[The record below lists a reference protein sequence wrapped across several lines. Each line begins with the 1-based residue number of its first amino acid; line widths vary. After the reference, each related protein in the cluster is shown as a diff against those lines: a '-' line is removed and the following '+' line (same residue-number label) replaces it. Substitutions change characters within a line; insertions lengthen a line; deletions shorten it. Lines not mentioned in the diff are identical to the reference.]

1 MSDYDWLKITAPDD
15 YSQLVGKLD
24 DEFQPGIIAK
34 QLQDSITDAVGGV
47 LIEHGY
53 IDKDYRSTFYNFYAK
68 MGRTY
73 RGDCVRLHFFDK
85 GVEFD
90 RTQTDIICAGGR
102 PEELEYHYFGY
113 VVLRP
118 TLVATLGR
126 SLLSPDIRVGAHGQ
140 AIQAQ
145 HRIHLLGHSL
155 SVWGFPSMAQHHD
168 IAVCAHVSCWAIL
181 RHYSELFPQQR
192 ELLIHDITRLA
203 TPFDPGGLT
212 PALGLNIFHAERIF
226 QAAGCF
232 PLIVVK
238 EGGKDDEFYAQLLT
252 YLESGFPLFVVMPGR
267 THAIVAAG
275 YAWHTT
281 VAKPPRTNSHVWS
294 QIDIILAVDDNYL
307 PYGCVNLKPP
317 ALPSGPAH
325 TAEDFQAFLVPLPEK
340 IFYPADA
347 MERYSKEA
355 LYSLLKSV
363 LKLPEKDKLLRRY
376 FITTISAFR
385 RYARTNQ
392 SSIGGELVNLLMRLD
407 TAQFIWVVEYAS
419 DEQWAQGHI
428 AARAIIDATA
438 SPQDKMPV
446 WLAHD
451 EQLAIVSDRS
461 SAKFS
466 GSTVKL
472 NRFPDTPLRRMEQ
485 NLRPVRP

>member
-1 MSDYDWLKITAPDD
+1 MSNYDWLEITGSDD
-15 YSQLVGKLD
+15 YSKLVNKLAG
-24 DEFQPGIIAK
+24 EFQPGIIAK
-34 QLQDSITDAVGGV
+34 QLQSSITDAVGGI
-47 LIEHGY
+47 LIEYGY

-68 MGRTY
+68 KGRPY
-73 RGDCVRLHFFDK
+73 RDDCVRLHFFDNS
-85 GVEFD
+85 VELD
-90 RTQTDIICAGGR
+90 CTQMDIICPGGR
-102 PEELEYHYFGY
+102 LEDHYFGY

-126 SLLSPDIRVGAHGQ
+126 SVLSPDIRVGARGR

-145 HRIHLLGHSL
+145 HRVHVLGYTL
-155 SVWGFPSMAQHHD
+155 SVWGFPSMAQHRD

-181 RHYSELFPQQR
+181 RHYSERFPQHR

-212 PALGLNIFHAERIF
+212 PALGLDIFNAERIF

-238 EGGKDDEFYAQLLT
+238 NNGKEDEFYAQLLA
-252 YLESGFPLFVVMPGR
+252 YLESGFPLFVAMPGHR
-267 THAIVAAG
+267 HAIVAAG

-281 VAKPPRTNSHVWS
+281 TANPSGTNSHVWS
-294 QIDIILAVDDNYL
+294 QIDTMLAIDDNHL
-307 PYGCVNLKPP
+307 PYDCVNLKPS
-317 ALPSGPAH
+317 PSSNGPTY
-325 TAEDFQAFLVPLPEK
+325 TAEDFHAFLVPLPEK

-347 MERYSKEA
+347 MERYSKGA
-355 LYSLLKSV
+355 LYSLLKST

-385 RYARTNQ
+385 RYTRENQ
-392 SSIGGELVNLLMRLD
+392 TYMGRDLVNLLMRLD

-419 DEQWAQGHI
+419 DEQWVQGHI
-428 AARAIIDATA
+428 AARAIVDATA
-438 SPQDKMPV
+438 SPQDPAPV

-451 EQLAIVSDRS
+451 EQLTIVFDRS
-461 SAKFS
+461 SAKPAAQ
-466 GSTVKL
+466 VDAL
-472 NRFPDTPLRRMEQ
+472 NRPTGMPLGRMEQ
-485 NLRPVRP
+485 NLRQVRA

>member
-1 MSDYDWLKITAPDD
+1 MSDYDWLEITAPDD
-15 YSQLVGKLD
+15 YDQLVGKVD
-24 DEFQPGIIAK
+24 DEFRPEEIAG
-34 QLQDSITDAVGGV
+34 QLRHSISTQKVGGL

-73 RGDCVRLHFFDK
+73 RDDCVRLHFFDK
-85 GVEFD
+85 DVEFD
-90 RTQTDIICAGGR
+90 RTQTDIICPDDR
-102 PEELEYHYFGY
+102 LEDHYFGY
-113 VVLRP
+113 IVLRP
-118 TLVATLGR
+118 TLIATLGR
-126 SLLSPDIRVGAHGQ
+126 SVLSPDIRVGAHGQ

-145 HRIHLLGHSL
+145 HRVHLLGYTL
-155 SVWGFPSMAQHHD
+155 PVWGFPSMAQHRD

-181 RHYSELFPQQR
+181 RHYSERFPQHR

-226 QAAGCF
+226 QSAGCF

-238 EGGKDDEFYAQLLT
+238 EDEKDDEFYAQLLA
-252 YLESGFPLFVVMPGR
+252 YLESGFPLFVVIPR
-267 THAIVAAG
+267 RVHAIVTVG
-275 YAWHTT
+275 YAWRTT
-281 VAKPPRTNSHVWS
+281 VAKPSGTNSHVWS
-294 QIDIILAVDDNYL
+294 QIATILAVDDNRL
-307 PYGCVNLKPP
+307 PYDCVNLKPP
-317 ALPSGPAH
+317 TSPGGPIH
-325 TAEDFQAFLVPLPEK
+325 TAEDFHAFLVPLPEK

-347 MERYSKEA
+347 IERYSKEA
-355 LYSLLKSV
+355 LYSLSKSI

-376 FITTISAFR
+376 FITTISALR

-392 SSIGGELVNLLMRLD
+392 SSVGGGLVNLLMRLN

-419 DEQWAQGHI
+419 DDQWDQGHI

-451 EQLAIVSDRS
+451 EQLAIVFDRS
-461 SAKFS
+461 SAKI
-466 GSTVKL
+466 TAHVDAL
-472 NRFPDTPLRRMEQ
+472 NRPASTPLRRMEQ